1 MKKLNAFKPNQ
12 VMKKYINHTA
22 IVLLVMGLILS
33 CEKEYD
39 TPEANQFSD
48 AVAVASGNKRIER
61 GNITSFADLSKGV
74 TFRTWTIPA
83 SATIT
88 NMDDQTSGFITSGS
102 VKSYS
107 GTDSDI
113 IHVRFDQPGNYE
125 VNLKADFEVDSIM
138 LDTTFNVTI
147 LDHIQT
153 KLDITSI
160 EAGFSEIT
168 AEQITMYEGGTINF
182 KDASLG
188 IPNRRKWTLPGGEP
202 SSAGGISVD
211 EDEKVKNI
219 AVSYPT
225 IGTYDLTLVSW
236 RQYPT
241 GTKDTLY
248 LKDYVNVVKNIDPPS
263 IKSITESETGI
274 IHLAYDLPLKLT
286 SDIVPNLTLT
296 VDGAAATISS
306 AVINPDDDRIVDI
319 ATSAN
324 ILNNQAAKLS
334 YDGNGGLMRVNDIK
348 APAFTDQ
355 IVTLFSPPNLAGDEV
370 FGFEDGG
377 AGWSPPWVW
386 DSKGTTSFPDDFAAS
401 GTYSLRMEATTDVK
415 VRAYSRKNV
424 NKGKLTGEFGLV
436 AGQNVTIEYK
446 VWIDPSFTAPG
457 LQVELFRASKW
468 GASVGFYSDVS
479 SLPRSEWVTIN
490 LQGVKSWEVTDTEDY
505 WMSIRYGNIGVI
517 YIDDIKVYEPQ

>member
-1 MKKLNAFKPNQ
+1 MKKINEFKPNQ
-12 VMKKYINHTA
+12 VMKKYINNTA
-22 IVLLVMGLILS
+22 ILFLATVLTLS
-33 CEKEYD
+33 CEKEYE

-88 NMDDQTSGFITSGS
+88 NMDDQTPDFITSGS

-107 GTDSDI
+107 GTDLDL
-113 IHVRFDQPGNYE
+113 IHVRFDQPGNHE
-125 VNLKADFEVDSIM
+125 VNLKADFQVDSIQ

-153 KLDITSI
+153 KLEILSLDS
-160 EAGFSEIT
+160 GFSEIKPD
-168 AEQITMYEGGTINF
+168 QITMYEGGTINF

-188 IPNRRKWTLPGGEP
+188 TPNRRKWTLPGGEP

-211 EDEKVKNI
+211 EDELVKNI
-219 AVSYPT
+219 SVSYPT
-225 IGTYDLTLVSW
+225 IGVYDLTLVTW

-241 GTKDTLY
+241 GVMDTLH
-248 LKDYVNVVKNIDPPS
+248 LKEYINVVENIDPPT
-263 IKSITESETGI
+263 IKSVTENESGV
-274 IHLAYDLPLKLT
+274 IHVAYDLPLKLT

-296 VDGAAATISS
+296 VDGATAAISS
-306 AVINPDDDRIVDI
+306 ATINADDNRIVDI
-319 ATSAN
+319 TPAVN
-324 ILNNQAAKLS
+324 ILNNQNATLS
-334 YDGNGGLMRVNDIK
+334 YDGSGGLMRINDIM
-348 APAFTDQ
+348 APAFTYQ
-355 IVTLFSPPNLAGDEV
+355 IVNLFSPPNLAGDEV

-401 GTYSLRMEATTDVK
+401 GTYSLRMEVDSDKK
-415 VRAYSRKNV
+415 VRAYSRKNP

-436 AGQNVTIEYK
+436 AGQSVTLELK
-446 VWIDPSFTAPG
+446 VWIDPSFTSPG
-457 LQVELFRASKW
+457 LQVELFRSSKW
-468 GASVGFYSDVS
+468 AASEGFYADVS
-479 SLPRSEWVTIN
+479 NLPRSEWVTISF
-490 LQGVKSWEVTDTEDY
+490 QGIKNFEVTETEDY
-505 WMSIRYGNIGVI
+505 WMSIRYAKKGVI

>member
-33 CEKEYD
+33 CEKDYD

-74 TFRTWTIPA
+74 VNRTWTIPE

-88 NMDDQTSGFITSGS
+88 NLNGKNASSLDL
-102 VKSYS
+102 
-107 GTDSDI
+107 
-113 IHVRFDQPGNYE
+113 IHVRFDEPGNHA
-125 VNLKADFEVDSIM
+125 VNLKADFQVDSIM

-153 KLDITSI
+153 KLEIMSI
-160 EAGFSEIT
+160 DAGFSEIMPD
-168 AEQITMYEGGTINF
+168 QITMYEGGTINF

-296 VDGAAATISS
+296 VDGTAATISS

-401 GTYSLRMEATTDVK
+401 GTYSLRMEATTDAK

-446 VWIDPSFTAPG
+446 VWIDPS
-457 LQVELFRASKW
+457 LQLQDCKLSFFA
-468 GASVGFYSDVS
+468 
-479 SLPRSEWVTIN
+479 LPN
-490 LQGVKSWEVTDTEDY
+490 GV
-505 WMSIRYGNIGVI
+505 R
-517 YIDDIKVYEPQ
+517 P

>member
-1 MKKLNAFKPNQ
+1 MKKLNAFKPNR
-12 VMKKYINHTA
+12 VMKKYIHNT
-22 IVLLVMGLILS
+22 ILILLVMSVMLS
-33 CEKEYD
+33 CEKDYD

-74 TFRTWTIPA
+74 TSRTWTIPA

-88 NMDDQTSGFITSGS
+88 NMDDQTSDFITSGS

-107 GTDSDI
+107 ESDLDI
-113 IHVRFDQPGNYE
+113 IHVRFDEPGNYG

-153 KLDITSI
+153 KLEILSI
-160 EAGFSEIT
+160 DSGFSEIKPD
-168 AEQITMYEGGTINF
+168 QITMYEGGTINF

-188 IPNRRKWTLPGGEP
+188 TPNRRKWTLPGGEP

-211 EDEKVKNI
+211 EDELVKNI
-219 AVSYPT
+219 SVSYPS
-225 IGTYDLTLVSW
+225 IGVYDLTLVTW

-241 GTKDTLY
+241 GVMDTLH
-248 LKDYVNVVKNIDPPS
+248 LKDYVNVVENIDPPS
-263 IKSITESETGI
+263 IKSITENETGV
-274 IHLAYDLPLKLT
+274 IHLVYDLPLKLT
-286 SDIVPNLTLT
+286 SDIVSNLTLT
-296 VDGAAATISS
+296 VDGTSAVISS
-306 AVINPDDDRIVDI
+306 ASINAEDNRIVDI
-319 ATSAN
+319 TPAVN
-324 ILNNQAAKLS
+324 ILNNQGATLS
-334 YDGNGGLMRVNDIK
+334 YDGSGGLMRINDIM

-355 IVTLFSPPNLAGDEV
+355 IVNLFSPPNLAGDEV

-401 GTYSLRMEATTDVK
+401 GTYSMRMEVDSDKK
-415 VRAYSRKNV
+415 VRAYSRKNP
-424 NKGKLTGEFGLV
+424 NKGKLTGNFDLV
-436 AGQNVTIEYK
+436 AGKTVTIEYK
-446 VWIDPSFTAPG
+446 VWIDPSFTSPG
-457 LQVELFRASKW
+457 LQVELFRGTKW
-468 GASVGFYSDVS
+468 GASVGFYADVS
-479 SLPRSEWVTIN
+479 SLPRSEWVTISF
-490 LQGVKSWEVTDTEDY
+490 QGVKSWAVTDTEDY
-505 WMSIRYGNIGVI
+505 WMSIRYGKKGVI